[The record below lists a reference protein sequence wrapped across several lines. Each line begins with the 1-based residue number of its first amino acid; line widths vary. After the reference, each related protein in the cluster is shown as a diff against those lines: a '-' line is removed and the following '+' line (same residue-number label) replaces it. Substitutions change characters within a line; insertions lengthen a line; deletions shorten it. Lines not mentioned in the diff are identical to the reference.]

1 MHSSRPDCVFGEAR
15 LISSTRTTL
24 ANTGPG
30 WKSKRASRWLKTLV
44 PTRSAGNRSEVH
56 WTRAYS
62 ASSERAS
69 ARASAVLPTPGASSI
84 STWPSASSATIRSRT
99 TRSDAFT
106 ARAMFSASRV
116 PISAT
121 PEGSSLG
128 AVAIASWYAGLQ
140 AAGWL
145 STERVAAGRGVS
157 GEGDRRRRR
166 HGRLDLGELSDP
178 ADPGS
183 RRGHRAGAQV
193 AGINDHRPG
202 GRSGPVADT
211 GVRGNGPQ
219 VTPPPKKRVVTG

>member
-1 MHSSRPDCVFGEAR
+1 MHSSSPDCVFGDAR

-30 WKSKRASRWLKTLV
+30 WNSKPALRWLKTLV
-44 PTRSAGNRSEVH
+44 PTRSAGRRSEVH

-69 ARASAVLPTPGASSI
+69 ERASAVLPTPGASSI
-84 STWPSASSATIRSRT
+84 STCPSASSATIRSRT

-140 AAGWL
+140 AAYWL
-145 STERVAAGRGVS
+145 SPERSEERWSEGHVPGAIHLPDADVEAGTKRPEEGARLIVIGEDAEQAKEAA
-157 GEGDRRRRR
+157 
-166 HGRLDLGELSDP
+166 
-178 ADPGS
+178 
-183 RRGHRAGAQV
+183 
-193 AGINDHRPG
+193 
-202 GRSGPVADT
+202 
-211 GVRGNGPQ
+211 
-219 VTPPPKKRVVTG
+219 